1 VPLAQGRHG
10 PGGAAGIVSMA
21 LLGLNVSVDRVGN
34 GGVGAACFVLVNDA
48 ARSLSWPILA
58 TRLMCPGL
66 GVRAA
71 LIIVLVT

>member
-1 VPLAQGRHG
+1 MPLAQGRHG

-34 GGVGAACFVLVNDA
+34 GGVGAAWWLVNDA